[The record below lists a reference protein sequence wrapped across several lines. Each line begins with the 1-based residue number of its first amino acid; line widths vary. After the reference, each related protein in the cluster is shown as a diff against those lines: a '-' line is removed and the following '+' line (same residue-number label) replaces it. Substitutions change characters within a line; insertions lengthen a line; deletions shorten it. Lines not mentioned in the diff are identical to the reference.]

1 MQVGGWA
8 VAAVAVV
15 LVVMG
20 MARTQSSH
28 QHRGLGRTCLP
39 YKSPILWAEQMVS
52 PGPWPKWVSSVRG
65 QGAGRVALSL

>member
-1 MQVGGWA
+1 MPKVRAKKVLECPLMEGPSLIDQMGKPLRVGGWA

-39 YKSPILWAEQMVS
+39 YKSRIL
-52 PGPWPKWVSSVRG
+52 
-65 QGAGRVALSL
+65 

>member
-1 MQVGGWA
+1 MGKPLRVGGWA

-39 YKSPILWAEQMVS
+39 YKSRIL
-52 PGPWPKWVSSVRG
+52 
-65 QGAGRVALSL
+65 